1 MTLIVNIEL
10 NESFSFAILD
20 ILNFYKSTKN
30 NPMEY
35 NNEVLKDFMG
45 RNEPRTWEIIISK

>member
-20 ILNFYKSTKN
+20 ILNFYKSSKN
-30 NPMEY
+30 KNTDMESITF
-35 NNEVLKDFMG
+35 E
-45 RNEPRTWEIIISK
+45 